1 MMVTP
6 AEEENNIEVRREDQ
20 NNINKFARLNARVR
34 ELRDERKIIKQ
45 SLERLDDASTE
56 LMMSSDGDDVM
67 LLIGESFF
75 DTSEEDATEY
85 CEAEVERMTDVLE
98 TLNEEESTLIGEQA
112 ELKKILYGRFGK
124 SIQLE
129 EKV

>member
-6 AEEENNIEVRREDQ
+6 AEEENNTEVRREDQ
-20 NNINKFARLNARVR
+20 NNINKFARLNARLHEV
-34 ELRDERKIIKQ
+34 RDERKITKQ

-56 LMMSSDGDDVM
+56 LMMSSDSDDVM

-75 DTSEEDATEY
+75 DTSEEDATAY
-85 CEAEVERMTDVLE
+85 CESEVERLTEVLE
-98 TLNEEESTLIGEQA
+98 TLDKEESTILERQA
-112 ELKKILYGRFGK
+112 ELKKLLYGRFGK

-129 EKV
+129 A